1 MELRGA
7 EVRIQ
12 PRESAAPGI
21 EATRKGDFYPRC
33 VPACRCNPGTSGDYD
48 RWEGTRAESVRLVRL
63 DRVPGERTVLRG
75 SHFLPWLRSRS
86 SVSDAF
92 VAALD
97 RRPSPEAAGK
107 FDTLFR
113 GEITSRKV

>member
-1 MELRGA
+1 M
-7 EVRIQ
+7 
-12 PRESAAPGI
+12 
-21 EATRKGDFYPRC
+21 
-33 VPACRCNPGTSGDYD
+33 
-48 RWEGTRAESVRLVRL
+48 RLVRL

-75 SHFLPWLRSRS
+75 SHFLPWLRSRL

-113 GEITSRKV
+113 GEITSRRWIGLVRNRWYRVIVVAGVGRAVV